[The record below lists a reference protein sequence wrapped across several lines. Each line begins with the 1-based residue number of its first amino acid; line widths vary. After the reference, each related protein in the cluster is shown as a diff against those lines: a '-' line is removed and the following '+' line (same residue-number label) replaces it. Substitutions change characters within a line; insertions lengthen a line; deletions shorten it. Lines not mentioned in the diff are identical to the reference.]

1 MYLDKL
7 HIVLAE
13 DDQDDRLLFQKVF
26 NHVKIHHTLQMCEDG
41 IELME
46 YLNTTQEKPHI
57 IFLDLNMPGKSG
69 IECLREI
76 KRNRD
81 LRDITI
87 AIYSSASDATTV
99 EQVFILG
106 ANVFI
111 KKPNEFNELK
121 KILTEIIYINW
132 QYVTDG
138 FNKEYFMINY

>member
-26 NHVKIHHTLQMCEDG
+26 NHVKIHHTLKMCNDG
-41 IELME
+41 IELMD
-46 YLNTTQEKPHI
+46 YLTTTGEKPHI

-69 IECLREI
+69 IECLHEI
-76 KRNRD
+76 KSNKD
-81 LRDITI
+81 LRDISI
-87 AIYSSASDATTV
+87 AIYSSVSQTATV
-99 EQVFILG
+99 EQVFTLG

-121 KILTEIIYINW
+121 KILTQITYINW
-132 QYVTDG
+132 QYVTEG
-138 FNKEYFMINY
+138 FNKEYFMLNY

>member
-1 MYLDKL
+1 MYLEKL

-13 DDQDDRLLFQKVF
+13 DDKDDRLLFQKVF
-26 NHVKIHHTLQMCEDG
+26 DHVKIHHTLKMCEDG
-41 IELME
+41 IELMD
-46 YLNTTQEKPHI
+46 YLNTTDEKPHI

-87 AIYSSASDATTV
+87 AIYSSASEAATV

-121 KILTEIIYINW
+121 KILTEIVYINW
-132 QYVTDG
+132 QYITDG
-138 FNKEYFMINY
+138 FNREYFMMNC

>member
-26 NHVKIHHTLQMCEDG
+26 NHVKIHHTLHMCEDG

-46 YLNTTQEKPHI
+46 YLNSAQEKPHI

-87 AIYSSASDATTV
+87 AIYSSVSDTITV

-132 QYVTDG
+132 QYITDG

>member
-1 MYLDKL
+1 MYLEKL

-13 DDQDDRLLFQKVF
+13 DDKDDRLLFQKVF
-26 NHVKIHHTLQMCEDG
+26 DHVKIHHTLKMCEDG
-41 IELME
+41 IELMD
-46 YLNTTQEKPHI
+46 YLNTADEKPHI

-87 AIYSSASDATTV
+87 AIYSSASEAATV

-121 KILTEIIYINW
+121 KILMEIIYINW
-132 QYVTDG
+132 QYITDG
-138 FNKEYFMINY
+138 FNREYFMMNC